1 MCSSKASQ
9 VHTYELTN
17 KMDHAVILTL
27 DKRNSDCYKNDNHL
41 VKLLTLLP
49 GKKGI
54 ISFND
59 SNGVLTHCF
68 QADKHGMYT
77 LSCEKEGIFPKGAFV
92 KIDHYKIYVNAFGGR
107 WITHTKARLCK
118 FGFREASG

>member
-59 SNGVLTHCF
+59 SNRAWTHCF
-68 QADKHGMYT
+68 EADKHVVYT
-77 LSCEKEGIFPKGAFV
+77 LSGEKEGIFPKFAFV
-92 KIDHYKIYVNAFGGR
+92 KIDHYRIDVNPFEDR
-107 WITHTKARLCK
+107 WITHTKAWLCN
-118 FGFREASG
+118 FGFRAISG